1 MFKIKGQT
9 HRLEDICTV
18 QRRYNLYNA
27 TGSSVF
33 VVGRTFRTATH
44 SISSNAAALLSFF
57 IVSFVFNFILFLSSN
72 TKMGATRED
81 EELTDLLT
89 KLYTIQEDI
98 GAKPKTTEEEKRS
111 KAENAAKMGTTK
123 KSEKKGSKFLELKS
137 AIVDRLKTIHQLL
150 KDTKELEGAGY
161 GGDNAKDIIKMQAE
175 MREQIRQATDEW
187 RELEAIYKK
196 EARKKKSKFTPEEM
210 QIQSELCKR
219 LYVEIE
225 KVKDAQMKGYARSRA
240 PDAAV
245 ALNTKALAYDPTGRS
260 GGGKD
265 KPSWAGTGGGGVA
278 LSGDQQQQIMQLEER
293 DADFD
298 LQLDEIGEGILDL
311 QEIAQQQG
319 EEVALQGQM
328 LDKVDKK
335 LDKNLERM
343 TSVNTR
349 MKDTL
354 EEVGRASDKLM
365 VDIMCIVLA
374 IGFGAVIYNFAT
386 NNKWS

>member
-1 MFKIKGQT
+1 
-9 HRLEDICTV
+9 
-18 QRRYNLYNA
+18 
-27 TGSSVF
+27 
-33 VVGRTFRTATH
+33 
-44 SISSNAAALLSFF
+44 
-57 IVSFVFNFILFLSSN
+57 
-72 TKMGATRED
+72 MGATRED

-98 GAKPKTTEEEKRS
+98 GAKPKSTEEEKRA
-111 KAENAAKMGTTK
+111 KAENAAKMGTNK
-123 KSEKKGSKFLELKS
+123 KAEKKGSKFLELKS
-137 AIVDRLKTIHQLL
+137 AIVDRLKSTHQLL
-150 KDTKELEGAGY
+150 KDTKELENAGY
-161 GGDNAKDIIKMQAE
+161 GGDNAKEVIKKQAE
-175 MREQIRQATDEW
+175 IREQIRQATDEW

-196 EARKKKSKFTPEEM
+196 EARKKKSKFTPEELE
-210 QIQSELCKR
+210 IQSELVKR

-225 KVKDAQMKGYARSRA
+225 KIKEAQMKGYARGHGT
-240 PDAAV
+240 PDAAAV
-245 ALNTKALAYDPTGRS
+245 LNTKALAFDPSAGS
-260 GGGKD
+260 KGGA
-265 KPSWAGTGGGGVA
+265 PSWSGTGGGVK
-278 LSGDQQQQIMQLEER
+278 LTGDQQAQMMQLEER

-343 TSVNTR
+343 TNVNAR

-386 NNKWS
+386 KVSLIKKIRVNDPNDSDDTYRNQSYSISRFLSSCCSVIKFI

>member
-1 MFKIKGQT
+1 M
-9 HRLEDICTV
+9 V
-18 QRRYNLYNA
+18 
-27 TGSSVF
+27 
-33 VVGRTFRTATH
+33 
-44 SISSNAAALLSFF
+44 
-57 IVSFVFNFILFLSSN
+57 
-72 TKMGATRED
+72 ATRED

-98 GAKPKTTEEEKRS
+98 GAKPKTTDEEKRA

-123 KSEKKGSKFLELKS
+123 KAEKKGSKFLELKS
-137 AIVDRLKTIHQLL
+137 AIVDRLKSIHQLL
-150 KDTKELEGAGY
+150 KDTKELENAGY
-161 GGDNAKDIIKMQAE
+161 GGDNAKEVIKKQAE
-175 MREQIRQATDEW
+175 VREQNRQATDEW
-187 RELEAIYKK
+187 RELEAIYKN
-196 EARKKKSKFTPEEM
+196 EARKKKSKFTPEELEV
-210 QIQSELCKR
+210 QSELVKR

-225 KVKDAQMKGYARSRA
+225 KVKALQMKGYARGHGT
-240 PDAAV
+240 PDAAA
-245 ALNTKALAYDPTGRS
+245 ALNTKALAYDPSAGSS
-260 GGGKD
+260 GT
-265 KPSWAGTGGGGVA
+265 KPSWAGGGGGVA
-278 LSGDQQQQIMQLEER
+278 LTGDQQQQIMALEER
-293 DADFD
+293 DAEFD

-335 LDKNLERM
+335 LDKNLEKM
-343 TSVNTR
+343 TNVNTR

-386 NNKWS
+386 VSLDGRVDNQVCLCWYCFSHVACRAISCDLCFCFVKNGG

>member
-1 MFKIKGQT
+1 M
-9 HRLEDICTV
+9 V
-18 QRRYNLYNA
+18 A
-27 TGSSVF
+27 S
-33 VVGRTFRTATH
+33 
-44 SISSNAAALLSFF
+44 
-57 IVSFVFNFILFLSSN
+57 
-72 TKMGATRED
+72 RED

-98 GAKPKTTEEEKRS
+98 GAKPKTSSEEKRT

-123 KSEKKGSKFLELKS
+123 KAEKKGSKFLELKS
-137 AIVDRLKTIHQLL
+137 TIVDRLKTIHQLL
-150 KDTKELEGAGY
+150 KDTKELENAGY
-161 GGDNAKDIIKMQAE
+161 GGDNAKEVIKKQAE

-196 EARKKKSKFTPEEM
+196 EARKKKSKFTPEELEV
-210 QIQSELCKR
+210 QSELVKR

-225 KVKDAQMKGYARSRA
+225 KVKALQMKGYARGHGT
-240 PDAAV
+240 PDAAA
-245 ALNTKALAYDPTGRS
+245 ALNTKALAYDPTAGSS
-260 GGGKD
+260 GS
-265 KPSWAGTGGGGVA
+265 KPSWAGGGGTGGGVA
-278 LSGDQQQQIMQLEER
+278 LSGDQQQQVMALEER

-343 TSVNTR
+343 TNVNTR

-354 EEVGRASDKLM
+354 EEVGRAGDKLM

-374 IGFGAVIYNFAT
+374 IGFGAVIYNFVKVCPKYIT
-386 NNKWS
+386 NELFVLCCRQNISLILLALSVVKNGA

>member
-1 MFKIKGQT
+1 MGK
-9 HRLEDICTV
+9 ED
-18 QRRYNLYNA
+18 
-27 TGSSVF
+27 
-33 VVGRTFRTATH
+33 
-44 SISSNAAALLSFF
+44 
-57 IVSFVFNFILFLSSN
+57 
-72 TKMGATRED
+72 D
-81 EELTDLLT
+81 ELTDLLT

-98 GAKPKTTEEEKRS
+98 GAKPKTSEEEKRS
-111 KAENAAKMGTTK
+111 KAENAAKMGSTK
-123 KSEKKGSKFLELKS
+123 KAEKKGSKFLELKS
-137 AIVDRLKTIHQLL
+137 TIVDRLKNIHQLL

-161 GGDNAKDIIKMQAE
+161 GGDNAKEVIKKQAE

-196 EARKKKSKFTPEEM
+196 EARKKKSKFSPEELEV
-210 QIQSELCKR
+210 QAELVQR
-219 LYVEIE
+219 LYAEIE
-225 KVKDAQMKGYARSRA
+225 KVKNAQMKGYARSSA
-240 PDAAV
+240 PDAAS
-245 ALNTKALAYDPTGRS
+245 ALNTKALAYDPTAS
-260 GGGKD
+260 GGN
-265 KPSWAGTGGGGVA
+265 KPSWAGPGGGVA
-278 LSGDQQQQIMQLEER
+278 LTGDQQQQIMQLEER

-343 TSVNTR
+343 TNVNTR

-386 NNKWS
+386 N